1 MAQGGEENVFYAF
14 FTCKC
19 RGIKFYDLV
28 NVELEF
34 WHSVSFQREPEN
46 PHDCNAVL
54 VYTITE
60 DKRKLMLALAYPPT
74 SRSLRANAQ
83 LAIIYL

>member
-34 WHSVSFQREPEN
+34 WHSVSFQREPETRTTATLSW
-46 PHDCNAVL
+46 C
-54 VYTITE
+54 T
-60 DKRKLMLALAYPPT
+60 
-74 SRSLRANAQ
+74 RSLKTREN
-83 LAIIYL
+83 